1 MQFSRWYVVLLVVAL
16 AACNSGDSSSSGGE
30 QPSSGSIGDDENNR
44 YAMEAFGMVTF
55 EHTGGLI
62 CSVEDGALVMDF
74 NIDASDGDYEYV
86 GVFQGFDPAGS
97 SFAGE
102 LRLTYKGD
110 ITSTGDLNLAFG
122 WGPAP
127 DDFPGVVRA
136 AGTFAGP
143 LAGDAGSAEIAGSYA
158 CFLMDAEVGN

>member
-1 MQFSRWYVVLLVVAL
+1 M
-16 AACNSGDSSSSGGE
+16 
-30 QPSSGSIGDDENNR
+30 
-44 YAMEAFGMVTF
+44 
-55 EHTGGLI
+55 
-62 CSVEDGALVMDF
+62 MDF
-74 NIDASDGDYEYV
+74 NIDASDGDYEYAAT
-86 GVFQGFDPAGS
+86 FPAFDPAES

-110 ITSTGDLNLAFG
+110 ITSTGELNLAFG

-143 LAGDAGSAEIAGSYA
+143 LTGDAGRAEIAGSYA
-158 CFLMDAEVGN
+158 CFLMDSEVGS